1 LRNSLSQTLAT
12 GNRQPATG
20 FAGHLTAYVSPR
32 HPSCRFKLSGHTFF
46 IICDNLPPCPM
57 FARIVVD
64 NTGFEE
70 HPQVLQDVRSLSKQ
84 VQSADDKTVI
94 EPKNGYLIPILML
107 LHRTEIEYQIQ
118 YDTAEFQIRKSI
130 HEENH

>member
-1 LRNSLSQTLAT
+1 
-12 GNRQPATG
+12 
-20 FAGHLTAYVSPR
+20 
-32 HPSCRFKLSGHTFF
+32 
-46 IICDNLPPCPM
+46 M
-57 FARIVVD
+57 FARIVVH
-64 NTGFEE
+64 NTGFEK

-118 YDTAEFQIRKSI
+118 YDTAEFQIKKSI
-130 HEENH
+130 HDENH